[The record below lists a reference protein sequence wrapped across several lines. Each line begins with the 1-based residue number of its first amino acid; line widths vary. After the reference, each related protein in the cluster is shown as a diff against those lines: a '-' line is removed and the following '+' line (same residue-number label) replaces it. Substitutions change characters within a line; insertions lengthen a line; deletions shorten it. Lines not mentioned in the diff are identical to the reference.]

1 MQEKSSTSKTNN
13 TQLLH
18 RIGAGDEAAFAR
30 FFYLYYDKLYGFL
43 LKITRSKAKAEDITQ
58 DVFLKIWQNRDEIY
72 DFENAYA
79 LLFKMAQNSAIDE
92 LRRQAKEVLIPAIQ
106 PDIAVKN
113 SQQHSDNPLELMVQ
127 VELQEILDEAVEKLP
142 VQQKKVYTLYKI
154 EGIRQDEIARQL
166 NLSVSTIQSHMKLA
180 MSNIQKYIHLRY
192 HDLLILLII
201 TTTNM

>member
-1 MQEKSSTSKTNN
+1 MQEKGSTNKTNN

-18 RIGAGDEAAFAR
+18 RTGAGDEVAFAR

-43 LKITRSKAKAEDITQ
+43 FNITRSKTKAEDITQ
-58 DVFLKIWQNRDEIY
+58 DVFLKIWQKKDEIY

-92 LRRQAKEVLIPAIQ
+92 LRRQSKEILKADIQ

-113 SQQHSDNPLELMVQ
+113 SQQHSENPLEIMVE
-127 VELQEILDEAVEKLP
+127 VELQEIIDEAVEKLP
-142 VQQKKVYTLYKI
+142 VQQKKVYTLHKI
-154 EGIRQDEIARQL
+154 EGIRQDEIAKQL

-180 MSNIQKYIHLRY
+180 MTNIQKHIHLRY

-201 TTTNM
+201 AATSM